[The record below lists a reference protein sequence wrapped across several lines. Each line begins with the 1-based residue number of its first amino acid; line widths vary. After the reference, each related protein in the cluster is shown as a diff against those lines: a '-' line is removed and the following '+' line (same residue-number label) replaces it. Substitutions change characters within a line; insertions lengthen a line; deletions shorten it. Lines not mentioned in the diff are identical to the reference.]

1 MSEILKAYHPSP
13 IGLVEVTGNPDG
25 IASVHFVEDQ
35 PYLPDIP
42 DCLQDCIKQLTEF
55 FQGNRQDF
63 SLKLNPQG
71 TAFQQKVWA
80 ALLNIPYGRTATY
93 LDIALALG
101 DKNAVR
107 AVGSANGRNPISV
120 IVPCHRVIG
129 ANGKL
134 IGYGG
139 GIWRKEWL
147 LRHEGAILA

>member
-1 MSEILKAYHPSP
+1 MSEILKAYYPSP
-13 IGLVEVTGNPDG
+13 IGLVEVSGNPDG
-25 IASVHFVEDQ
+25 IASVYFVEDQ
-35 PYLPDIP
+35 PYLSDVP
-42 DCLQDCIKQLTEF
+42 DCLADCITQLTEF
-55 FQGNRQDF
+55 FQGNRHTF

-80 ALLNIPYGRTATY
+80 ELLNIPYGRTATY

-129 ANGKL
+129 ASGKL